1 MKLIKGDRLPDAK
14 VFVLE
19 KDSKEV
25 SIKEIIGEDKV
36 IIFGLPGAFTPTC
49 SAKHL
54 PGFINAAEKIKKK
67 GIKKILCISVN
78 DPFVMNAW
86 GKIHNVGDKIL
97 MVGDYN
103 ATFTKNIGAEINLHH
118 RGFGIRS
125 IRYTMLVEKGVIIKI
140 KEEKTAGTCESTAAE
155 SFIKEI

>member
-1 MKLIKGDRLPDAK
+1 
-14 VFVLE
+14 
-19 KDSKEV
+19 
-25 SIKEIIGEDKV
+25 
-36 IIFGLPGAFTPTC
+36 
-49 SAKHL
+49 
-54 PGFINAAEKIKKK
+54 
-67 GIKKILCISVN
+67 
-78 DPFVMNAW
+78 MNAW

>member
-54 PGFINAAEKIKKK
+54 PGFINATEEIKKR

>member
-19 KDSKEV
+19 KDPKEV
-25 SIKEIIGEDKV
+25 SIKKIIGEDKV

>member
-1 MKLIKGDRLPDAK
+1 MKLIKGDRLTDAK

-54 PGFINAAEKIKKK
+54 PGFINATEKIKKK

-125 IRYTMLVEKGVIIKI
+125 IRYAMLVEKGVIIKI

>member
-19 KDSKEV
+19 KDPKEV
-25 SIKEIIGEDKV
+25 SIKKIIGEDKV

-54 PGFINAAEKIKKK
+54 PGFINATEKIKKK